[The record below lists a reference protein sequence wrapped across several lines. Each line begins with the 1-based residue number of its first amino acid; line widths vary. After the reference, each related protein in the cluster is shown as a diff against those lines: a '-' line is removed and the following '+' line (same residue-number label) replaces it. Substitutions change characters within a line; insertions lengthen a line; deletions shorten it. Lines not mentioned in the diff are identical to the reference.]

1 MRWGFSDQ
9 FICQFFEPFLGGI
22 YLAPLG
28 SQSSRMFHFIFKMF
42 TEGSACLPEE
52 GMGAVPGLLEKDLR
66 NWRKGMELL
75 TANKVTGVKPM
86 QGADEG
92 SWLIE
97 TAVDNMKAGQI
108 VVATEGPA
116 ANKLVKGEGGGTD
129 GTPQRSVGCVYYSLG
144 TPPVT
149 DPILILN
156 GCQEKGTMEK
166 PINNMCFPSVV
177 SETYAPPG
185 KHLASVTVL
194 GPTMD
199 LFRGDDGK
207 VDEERLD
214 LAVRSHLKC
223 WFPNAAVNNWK
234 TLKVYDIA
242 NAQPAQY
249 GCKTPAN
256 VNGKLREFGAPEGVI
271 VAGDHVGSATLNG
284 AFESGVRAGVEAIK
298 QM

>member
-22 YLAPLG
+22 YLAPLS

-42 TEGSACLPEE
+42 TEGSACLPEG
-52 GMGAVPGLLEKDLR
+52 GMGAVPRLLEKDLR
-66 NWRKGMELL
+66 NWRQGMEFS
-75 TANKVTGVKPM
+75 TGTKVTRVKPM
-86 QGADEG
+86 QGEDEG
-92 SWLIE
+92 NWLIE
-97 TAVDNMKAGQI
+97 TTGDNIKAGQI

-116 ANKLVKGEGGGTD
+116 ANKLVEGAGGGTE
-129 GTPQRSVGCVYYSLG
+129 GTPQRSVGCVYYSLRN
-144 TPPVT
+144 PPVT

-156 GCQEKGTMEK
+156 GCQEKGTAEK
-166 PINNMCFPSVV
+166 PVNNMCFPSVV

-185 KHLASVTVL
+185 KHLASVTIL

-199 LFRGDDGK
+199 LFRRDDEK
-207 VDEERLD
+207 IDEEKLD
-214 LAVRSHLKC
+214 HAVRSHLKC
-223 WFPNAAVNNWK
+223 WFPDSGINNWE
-234 TLKVYDIA
+234 TLKVYDIP

-256 VNGKLREFGAPEGVI
+256 GKGRDFGAPNGVV

-284 AFESGVRAGVEAIK
+284 AFESGVRAGKEAIK
-298 QM
+298 QL